1 MTKAEIATIHNEINA
16 ATASVLARH
25 NLQANESNISYS
37 ESDFTYKMKVNV
49 LDNATGSK
57 KISNAMIGN
66 AYWLLAKNGYRVAE
80 GNVESIFGKELETPT
95 IGKIKLVDV
104 DTKKHKYPFIVQSNN
119 GNRYKLSADY
129 LMRYAGI
136 EYTKQ

>member
-16 ATASVLARH
+16 AIASVLVKH
-25 NLQANESNISYS
+25 NLQANGSNIRYS
-37 ESDFTYKMKVNV
+37 DSGFTYKMKVNI
-49 LDNATGSK
+49 LDTTTGLK
-57 KISNAMIGN
+57 KISNEILGN

-80 GNVESIFGKELETPT
+80 GSVESLFGKELETPA

-104 DTKKHKYPFIVQSNN
+104 DTKKHKYPFIVQSTN
-119 GNRYKLSADY
+119 GNRYKLSADH

>member
-16 ATASVLARH
+16 AIANVLAKH
-25 NLQANESNISYS
+25 NLQANGSNIRYS
-37 ESDFTYKMKVNV
+37 DSGFTYKMKVNI

-57 KISNAMIGN
+57 KISNVMIGN
-66 AYWLLAKNGYRVAE
+66 AYWLLVKNGYHVAE
-80 GNVESIFGKELETPT
+80 GSVESIFGKELETPT

-119 GNRYKLSADY
+119 GNRYKLSADH

>member
-16 ATASVLARH
+16 AIANVLARH
-25 NLQANESNISYS
+25 NLQTNGSNIRYS
-37 ESDFTYKMKVNV
+37 DSDFTYKMKVNI
-49 LDNATGSK
+49 LDTTTGLK
-57 KISNAMIGN
+57 KISNEILGN

-80 GNVESIFGKELETPT
+80 GSVESLFGKELETST

-119 GNRYKLSADY
+119 GNRYKLSADH

>member
-1 MTKAEIATIHNEINA
+1 
-16 ATASVLARH
+16 
-25 NLQANESNISYS
+25 
-37 ESDFTYKMKVNV
+37 MKVNI

-57 KISNAMIGN
+57 KISNAMIRN
-66 AYWLLAKNGYRVAE
+66 AYWLLAKNGYHVAE
-80 GNVESIFGKELETPT
+80 GSVESIFGKELETPA
-95 IGKIKLVDV
+95 IGKIKLIDV

-119 GNRYKLSADY
+119 GNRYKLSADH